1 MFGIIMRIKMRFCLN
16 KIEKQCFNDETGVI
30 SGDDINKLCSTPK
43 KLKVLLALEA
53 SECIC
58 ITWADG
64 YNHPLCIR
72 EGKRAS
78 LYVLE
83 RSEIWLN
90 RFLGFIAGILTTILA
105 DLSINLL

>member
-16 KIEKQCFNDETGVI
+16 KIEKLCFNDETGVI
-30 SGDDINKLCSTPK
+30 SGNDVNKLCSTPK
-43 KLKVLLALEA
+43 KLKTLLALEA
-53 SECIC
+53 SECIR

-64 YNHPLCIR
+64 YNRPLCIR

-83 RSEIWLN
+83 RSEIWFN

-105 DLSINLL
+105 DFVINLL